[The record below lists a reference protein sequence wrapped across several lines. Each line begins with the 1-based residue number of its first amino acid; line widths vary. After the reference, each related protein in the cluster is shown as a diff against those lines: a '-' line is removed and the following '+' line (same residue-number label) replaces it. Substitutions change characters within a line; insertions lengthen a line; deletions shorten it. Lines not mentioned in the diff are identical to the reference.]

1 MDTRIIDRGRGPEIR
16 GTRVTVYRIM
26 DFVCEGSAPDRIAG
40 ELNLTGE
47 QVQAALD
54 YIDAHR
60 EAVEREYQAIL
71 RRVQQRNPPHVEAG
85 RAESVE
91 ELKQRIR
98 ARRREDVT
106 HVDAGR

>member
-1 MDTRIIDRGRGPEIR
+1 
-16 GTRVTVYRIM
+16 M

-71 RRVQQRNPPHVEAG
+71 RRVQQRNPPHIEAG

-91 ELKQRIR
+91 ELKQRIH

-106 HVDAGR
+106 HVDTGR